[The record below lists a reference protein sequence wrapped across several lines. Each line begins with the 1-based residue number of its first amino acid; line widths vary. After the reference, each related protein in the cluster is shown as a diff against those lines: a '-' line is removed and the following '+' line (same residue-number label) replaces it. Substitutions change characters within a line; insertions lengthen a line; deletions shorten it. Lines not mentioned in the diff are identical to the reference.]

1 MAFDPRRG
9 YCVVG
14 HSASLHPGDT
24 KVQSSKERNL
34 GTRLADTISG
44 LDIFDDDVEIIVD
57 HLEIYCG

>member
-1 MAFDPRRG
+1 MVAIDPRRG
-9 YCVVG
+9 HCVVG

-24 KVQSSKERNL
+24 KVQSSKDRNL

-44 LDIFDDDVEIIVD
+44 LDIFDDVEIIAD

>member
-9 YCVVG
+9 HCVVG
-14 HSASLHPGDT
+14 HSASLHPSDT

-57 HLEIYCG
+57 LEIYCG